1 MNALIPLFVV
11 IPLASAFIMAILG
24 RLVKNIGKAILL
36 VELLFLACL
45 TFFFILYSQ
54 GTLTYK
60 VGGFPD
66 AGDIP
71 IAIYMVMDGLSK
83 LLLLIISVVGFLT
96 ALFSISYTREYTAER
111 KFYIL
116 FSLMIAGMNGMV
128 ISGDIFNIYVFL
140 EIAAISSYILVAF
153 GVEKHQ
159 LEASFKY
166 QVLGCLASLL
176 ILLAIG
182 FIYWGTGTLNI
193 ADISRQLPYSAH
205 FVKFVSLLFLVGFGL
220 KAAIFPFHFW
230 LPDAHSS
237 APSPISAMLSGVL
250 IKAIGLYVIFRLFF
264 NMFALNADIAMTI
277 LVLGTLSMIIGGLMA
292 IGQWDMKR
300 LLAYSS
306 ISQMGYVVMAVG
318 IGMTIL
324 VKDGSKAIA
333 AFAFFGALLHLL
345 NHSVFKSLL
354 FLNAGAVEYSTGI
367 RDMRKLGGLAEK
379 MPITS
384 KTSLIASMSISGIPP
399 FNGFFSKLIII
410 LAAVRAHYYW
420 LAFLAVAVS
429 VITISY
435 FMKFQK
441 YIFFNKPGEY
451 DHQIKEVPVP
461 MSIAM
466 VILAVLCLILSLMVI
481 PSIRDQF
488 IYPAVNV
495 LIKNLQYSTA
505 VLG

>member
-1 MNALIPLFVV
+1 MNALIPLYVV

-24 RLVKNIGKAILL
+24 RLIKNIGKVVVV
-36 VELLFLACL
+36 VELLFLTCL
-45 TFFFILYSQ
+45 TLFFMLKSQ
-54 GTLTYK
+54 GTLVYR

-66 AGDIP
+66 VGDIP

-83 LLLLIISVVGFLT
+83 LLLLIISAVGFLT
-96 ALFSISYTREYTAER
+96 ALYSVSYTREYTAER

-116 FSLMIAGMNGMV
+116 FSLMIAGMNGIV

-193 ADISRQLPYSAH
+193 ADISRQLPYSAP

-220 KAAIFPFHFW
+220 KAAIFPFHAW

-264 NMFALNADIAMTI
+264 SMFALNADIAMTI
-277 LVLGTLSMIIGGLMA
+277 IVLGTLSMIIGGLMA

-306 ISQMGYVVMAVG
+306 ISQMGYVVMGVG
-318 IGMTIL
+318 IGMLIL
-324 VKDGSKAIA
+324 VRNGSQTIA
-333 AFAFFGALLHLL
+333 AFALFGALLHLL

-354 FLNAGAVEYSTGI
+354 FLNAGAVEYRTGI
-367 RDMRKLGGLAEK
+367 RDMRKLGGLSEK

-410 LAAVRAHYYW
+410 LAAVQAQFYW
-420 LAFLAVAVS
+420 LAFIAVAVS
-429 VITISY
+429 IITIAY
-435 FMKFQK
+435 FLKFQK
-441 YIFFNKPGEY
+441 YIFYNKPGEY
-451 DHQIKEVPVP
+451 DHQIKEAPLP

-466 VILAVLCLILSLMVI
+466 MILALLCIMLSLMVI
-481 PSIRDQF
+481 PSLRDQF
-488 IYPAVNV
+488 IFPAVNV
-495 LIKNLQYSTA
+495 LIKNLQYSAA

>member
-1 MNALIPLFVV
+1 MNALIPLYVV

-24 RLVKNIGKAILL
+24 RLIKNIGKVVVV
-36 VELLFLACL
+36 VELLFLTCL
-45 TFFFILYSQ
+45 TLFFMLNSQ
-54 GTLTYK
+54 STLVYR

-71 IAIYMVMDGLSK
+71 IAIYMVIDGLSK
-83 LLLLIISVVGFLT
+83 LLLLIISAVGFLT
-96 ALFSISYTREYTAER
+96 ALYSTSYTREYTAER

-116 FSLMIAGMNGMV
+116 FSLMIAGMNGIV

-193 ADISRQLPYSAH
+193 ADISRQLPYSAP

-220 KAAIFPFHFW
+220 KAAIFPFHAW

-264 NMFALNADIAMTI
+264 SMFALNADIAMTI
-277 LVLGTLSMIIGGLMA
+277 IVLGTFSMIIGGLMA

-306 ISQMGYVVMAVG
+306 ISQMGYVVMGVG
-318 IGMTIL
+318 IGMIIL
-324 VKDGSKAIA
+324 VRDGSQTIA
-333 AFAFFGALLHLL
+333 AFAIFGALLHLL

-354 FLNAGAVEYSTGI
+354 FLNAGAVEYRTGI

-410 LAAVRAHYYW
+410 LAAVKAQFYW
-420 LAFLAVAVS
+420 LAFIAVAVS

-435 FMKFQK
+435 FLKFQK
-441 YIFFNKPGEY
+441 YIFYNKPGEY
-451 DHQIKEVPVP
+451 DHQIKEVPLP

-466 VILAVLCLILSLMVI
+466 MILALLCILLSMMVI

-488 IYPAVNV
+488 IFPAVNV
-495 LIKNLQYSTA
+495 LIKNLQYSAA